1 MSIGKTISTI
11 GAALA
16 MASIAIGTAKAGCA
30 DALVSLGKAVPLIV
44 AVDPAEKA
52 VSKIMFDR
60 AFAAA
65 ARGDEATCR
74 AGARVIVL
82 RYIMQPKIKSCADG
96 LPAIG
101 RTLPFAGLDLDRRK
115 AAHTLL
121 RSAYRAA
128 EHGDEATCEWLG
140 GAIIRQFLVKKVE

>member
-16 MASIAIGTAKAGCA
+16 MTSIAIGTAKAGCA
-30 DALVSLGKAVPLIV
+30 DALTSLGKAVPLIV
-44 AVDPAEKA
+44 AGDPSEEV
-52 VSKIMFDR
+52 VSRIMFDR
-60 AFAAA
+60 SFAAA
-65 ARGDEATCR
+65 ARGDDATCR
-74 AGARVIVL
+74 AGARVIIM
-82 RYIMQPKIKSCADG
+82 RYIMRPEVKSCADG
-96 LPAIG
+96 LATIG
-101 RTLPFAGLDLDRRK
+101 RTLPFAGLDINRRK

>member
-16 MASIAIGTAKAGCA
+16 VASIAIGTAKAGCA
-30 DALVSLGKAVPLIV
+30 EALTSLGKAVPLIV
-44 AVDPAEKA
+44 DGNHADEAI
-52 VSKIMFDR
+52 SRIMFDR

-65 ARGDEATCR
+65 ARGDEAACR
-74 AGARVIVL
+74 AGARVIVM
-82 RYIMQPKIKSCADG
+82 RYIMQPKVKSCFDG
-96 LPAIG
+96 LSAIG